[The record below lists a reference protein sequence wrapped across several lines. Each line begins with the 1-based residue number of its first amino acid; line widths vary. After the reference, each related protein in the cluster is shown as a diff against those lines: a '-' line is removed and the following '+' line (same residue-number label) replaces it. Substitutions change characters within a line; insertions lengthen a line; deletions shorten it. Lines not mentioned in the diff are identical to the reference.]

1 MIPTVQVTLNLL
13 ILLSLVYIGS
23 ARCRPLIWIHFLERV
38 LVEVDWT
45 VVSWGLLLYI
55 LVRFGLLID
64 HQLILEAI
72 EETLPY
78 LLCCE

>member
-23 ARCRPLIWIHFLERV
+23 AGRRSLIWIHVLERV

-45 VVSWGLLLYI
+45 IVCWGLLLYI
-55 LVRFGLLID
+55 LVLFGLLID

-72 EETLPY
+72 EETLAY